1 MLKGN
6 KITIL
11 TEPTHETP
19 MTNVHAFKRYV
30 KTVLGHAL
38 RGPSAVLRSLTE
50 GFKGEGIHFNY
61 NPKSIKEIGDVVVV
75 LSHIEA
81 LREAIELKRSGKIK
95 KILAGPNLMNLS
107 NEFDGILASGEI
119 DICLVPCEWVQVAYE
134 EDNPA
139 LVGRIRVWPAGVDEK
154 FWHPKKIEKS
164 KEVLIY
170 WKTESEE
177 FIRGIEN
184 KLGEFGYKP
193 FRIRYSKYS
202 RDEFREKLSR
212 ALFSVFVSKSE
223 SQGIA
228 LAESWAMDVPTLVW
242 NPKPSEINGRIYSCI
257 SSSPYLN
264 SRLGV
269 EWKTM
274 SDLES
279 LLKQMGSMLC
289 QFQPREWVL
298 ENMTDKVSAQLLL
311 KMISHDKDE

>member
-1 MLKGN
+1 MFKEN

-11 TEPTHETP
+11 TEPTYQSP
-19 MTNVHAFKRYV
+19 MSNIGAFKRYV
-30 KTVLGHAL
+30 KTVLGHAPH
-38 RGPSAVLRSLTE
+38 GPRTVLRSLMN
-50 GFKGEGIHFNY
+50 GFKCEGVNFNY
-61 NPKSIKEIGDVVVV
+61 NPKSSKDVGEVVIV

-81 LREAIELKRSGKIK
+81 LKEAIELKRAGKIK
-95 KILAGPNLMNLS
+95 KLLAGPNLMVWS
-107 NEFDGILASGEI
+107 NEFEGILASAEI
-119 DICLVPCEWVQVAYE
+119 DICLVPCAWVQVAYE

-139 LVGRIRVWPAGVDEK
+139 LVGRVRAWYAGVDGR
-154 FWHPKKIEKS
+154 FWQPQRLEKS
-164 KEVLIY
+164 KDVLIY

-177 FIRGIEN
+177 FIRCIEN

-193 FRIRYSKYS
+193 FRIRYGKYN
-202 RDEFREKLSR
+202 RDEFRKKLSQVQ
-212 ALFSVFVSKSE
+212 FSVFVSKSE

-242 NPKPSEINGRIYSCI
+242 NPKPSEINGRTYSSI

-274 SDLES
+274 VDLES
-279 LLKQMGSMLC
+279 ILKQMDSMLC

-298 ENMTDKVSAQLLL
+298 KNMTDKASAQLLL
-311 KMISHDKDE
+311 GIIDS